1 MLFGK
6 TGQPSQRK
14 GQKKG
19 TSNPPALKIHSMA
32 ASLKAGHF
40 SGRFEAPGPKASS
53 YRFTYDPVKAILA
66 DQRLEMRGRLTITDG
81 RGRTRHRDDVR
92 AVLVGTQGGIGTA
105 PARRQVMAGGI
116 QTGTLATS
124 GQQQAAADTRQETRP
139 DTRQAATPPAR
150 PSAEALT
157 LPEVDSTGPFSFCG
171 VMYFQ
176 FEPLDGRALGVDAD
190 LTRVQL
196 NVRLAPGDEAGR
208 DMHAVYSSLV
218 AALNGEGRDA
228 RAAADLL
235 EELNRSLIK

>member
-6 TGQPSQRK
+6 TGRPL
-14 GQKKG
+14 QKKRQRRG
-19 TSNPPALKIHSMA
+19 GSDSPALKIHSMA

-40 SGRFEAPGPKASS
+40 SGSFEAPGPKAAT
-53 YRFTYDPVKAILA
+53 YGFTYDPVSAALA
-66 DQRLEMRGRLTITDG
+66 GQKLELRGRLTVTDA
-81 RGRTRHRDDVR
+81 RGRARSREGVR
-92 AVLVGTQGGIGTA
+92 ASLAGTQGGIGTA

-139 DTRQAATPPAR
+139 TAPATPPAR
-150 PSAEALT
+150 ATAEAPA
-157 LPEVDSTGPFSFCG
+157 LPEIDSTGPFSFCG

-176 FEPLDGRALGVDAD
+176 FEPLDGRALGVEAD

-196 NVRLAPGDEAGR
+196 NARLAPGDEAGR
-208 DMHAVYSSLV
+208 ELHAVYSSLV

-235 EELNRSLIK
+235 EELNRSLIR